1 MHSRQILALTL
12 WEVHALDVIFIPGQ
26 SMRIQYVKYTVKT
39 SSETILSEVGTAYL
53 SGAPAITPSFLVGF
67 EFVLLNL

>member
-1 MHSRQILALTL
+1 LKLALNTITLTKDLHSRQILSLTL

-39 SSETILSEVGTAYL
+39 SSETILSGVGTAYP
-53 SGAPAITPSFLVGF
+53 SGAPAIVF
-67 EFVLLNL
+67 